1 VSLHHRWHQ
10 RAGFCNYG
18 REQTAPRAGA
28 AIVVATTRC
37 TVVSL
42 VYAGQLRNQHDRK
55 TLFDHPSI
63 GESFTM
69 DRRIFE
75 HDLIATALPYWET
88 EAAIVRRF
96 FRSKPSREDH
106 IFWLKAQLWKE
117 LHPVDGYFTGLQREL
132 TQLAA
137 NFPEIDKTIGRHQYH
152 ALLEQLTQE
161 FNHYVLM
168 ADVLELLL
176 GHPISAGD
184 TFQLPQEKKLGDMR
198 RAYANSGSV
207 VDKAAVLVTEGGG
220 ARMFREG
227 RKLKGGRLERMIAG
241 AMEVVYQDEK
251 NHYKEAAGAAARAI
265 GSRRDLARMKKAIC
279 EVSLQRVYMRN
290 EMFKQPLADGEIERS
305 LSARRRNGH

>member
-1 VSLHHRWHQ
+1 MKN
-10 RAGFCNYG
+10 A
-18 REQTAPRAGA
+18 
-28 AIVVATTRC
+28 
-37 TVVSL
+37 
-42 VYAGQLRNQHDRK
+42 
-55 TLFDHPSI
+55 
-63 GESFTM
+63 
-69 DRRIFE
+69 E
-75 HDLIATALPYWET
+75 HELIATALPYWET

-117 LHPVDGYFTGLQREL
+117 LHPVDGYFTGLQKEL
-132 TQLAA
+132 NSLVAS
-137 NFPEIDKTIGRHQYH
+137 FPEIDKIIGRHQYH

-168 ADVLELLL
+168 ADVLEFLL
-176 GHPISAGD
+176 GHPVSASD
-184 TFQLPQEKKLGDMR
+184 TFQLPQEKKLGDIR

-251 NHYKEAAGAAARAI
+251 NHYKEAAREAARAV
-265 GSRRDLARMKKAIC
+265 RNKQDLARMKKAVHA
-279 EVSLQRVYMRN
+279 VSRQRVYMRN
-290 EMFKQPLADGEIERS
+290 EMFKEPLTGEEIKTCLVSHR
-305 LSARRRNGH
+305 H